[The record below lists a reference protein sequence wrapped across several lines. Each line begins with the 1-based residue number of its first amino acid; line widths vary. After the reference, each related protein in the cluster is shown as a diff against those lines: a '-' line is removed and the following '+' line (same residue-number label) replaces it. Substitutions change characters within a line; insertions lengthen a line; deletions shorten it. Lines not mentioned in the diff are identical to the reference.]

1 MRGDYY
7 KPELKKNVTE
17 WWCDKKGCLKLIRSI
32 FTYYTKGFADKVS
45 SNLKELYSCPNFNT
59 KTVPNDG
66 VISG

>member
-45 SNLKELYSCPNFNT
+45 SNLKELFLSEF
-59 KTVPNDG
+59 
-66 VISG
+66 